1 MHTPGSSSFAIS
13 FVSDPC
19 ESGSA
24 ANTRKMVPSIIPPA
38 LAPSPS
44 ISNMHK
50 VEADAFKVF
59 VRVRPYSSKETCTKE
74 YLQVEDHVVTSTQIW
89 LLDTKAAAEVSF
101 TFHAVLGMEASTR
114 EVYGTAVSELVDSVI
129 QGYSATVFAYG
140 MTGAGKTHTMFG
152 NLAFPHLQDP
162 GIVPLALMDCFAA
175 VNREARTE
183 MSIKMSYLEIYNEQ
197 IRDLLQ
203 EKPSNRPQGLMLL
216 EDGTKGMIIPDLT
229 DLPVADLTEVIS
241 LVIAG
246 NGRRMMAATGANQLS
261 SRSHAILWVTFE
273 QRDKTRSIITSKL
286 ALIDLA
292 GSERAASTENRGIR
306 LLEGANINRSLLAL
320 GNCINLL
327 SDSSK
332 TGKFVPYRDSKLT
345 RLLKDSLTGRTKALM
360 IACISPAWSCYEETV
375 HTLKY
380 AERAQHIRVKAVRNV
395 REAEAHGAEYREIIV
410 GLREEIEV
418 LRAKLRTREKGTEGV
433 DELGQNMLQNLEEFW
448 ELKQSLL
455 DIDSLNEDNQ
465 RQVHSL
471 SLVPNSTELQRL
483 QTNIRDNET
492 VRSALVG
499 SLKANLQ
506 QKGAFQKA
514 LVSLKDMERK
524 GRLEMQVAYQALRL
538 EKEDLYLR
546 NQEMRQRMQNT
557 EKEAVEK
564 EKTIEKMKAELEFM
578 RRKLGPEREEAKAK
592 SVSPSP
598 VSLGALRDV
607 PVRALKISNL
617 QDARLIHKTG
627 SKREIR
633 PMDSTEGFISNYTGT
648 AAETAELELCSERSR
663 GKKAVGLRGA
673 FSNLHRVDGKKPA
686 VNRSV
691 SVARERKDKSPLNSS
706 RTGRKTPLA
715 VISNQNLPRYHED
728 TEKLVR
734 KNFRRVHGET
744 PTVVISLASK

>member
-1 MHTPGSSSFAIS
+1 MSFA
-13 FVSDPC
+13 FN
-19 ESGSA
+19 A
-24 ANTRKMVPSIIPPA
+24 
-38 LAPSPS
+38 
-44 ISNMHK
+44 
-50 VEADAFKVF
+50 VF
-59 VRVRPYSSKETCTKE
+59 
-74 YLQVEDHVVTSTQIW
+74 
-89 LLDTKAAAEVSF
+89 
-101 TFHAVLGMEASTR
+101 GMETGTR
-114 EVYGTAVSELVDSVI
+114 EVYSTAVSELVTSVI

-175 VNREARTE
+175 LNKKERME

-203 EKPSNRPQGLMLL
+203 EKPSNRPQGLLLL

-229 DLPVADLTEVIS
+229 DLPVADLTEVIA

-246 NGRRMMAATGANQLS
+246 NSRRMMAATGANLLS
-261 SRSHAILWVTFE
+261 SRSHAVLWVTFE
-273 QRDKTRSIITSKL
+273 QRDVTRSIITSKL

-332 TGKFVPYRDSKLT
+332 SGKFVPYRDSKLT

-360 IACISPAWSCYEETV
+360 IACISPGWSCYEETV

-380 AERAQHIRVKAVRNV
+380 AERAQRIRVKAVRNV
-395 REAEAHGAEYREIIV
+395 REVEAHGAEYRQIIA

-418 LRAKLRTREKGTEGV
+418 LRARLRTREKGTEGV

-455 DIDSLNEDNQ
+455 DLDSLNEDNE

-471 SLVPNSTELQRL
+471 SPNSTEIQRL

-492 VRSALVG
+492 VRTALMG
-499 SLKANLQ
+499 SLKANLL
-506 QKGAFQKA
+506 QKGALQKA
-514 LVSLKDMERK
+514 LVGLKDMERK

-538 EKEDLYLR
+538 EKEDLYLQ

-557 EKEAVEK
+557 QKEAVEK
-564 EKTIEKMKAELEFM
+564 EKTIEKMKAELEVM
-578 RRKLGPEREEAKAK
+578 RRKLGPGTEDAKAK

-598 VSLGALRDV
+598 VSSGALRDV

-633 PMDSTEGFISNYTGT
+633 PMDITEGFISSYTGSAT
-648 AAETAELELCSERSR
+648 EAAELELCSERSR

-673 FSNLHRVDGKKPA
+673 FSNLHRIDGKKPC

-691 SVARERKDKSPLNSS
+691 SVARERKDRSPLNTS

-715 VISNQNLPRYHED
+715 VISNQVLSRYHED

-734 KNFRRVHGET
+734 KNFRRLHGET
-744 PTVVISLASK
+744 PTVAISLASK